1 MLFTAY
7 SSADA
12 LSTLRMLSNHTDYAP
27 ETIFPGEGLTDEE
40 YFLATYLD
48 NQYSGYA
55 YILKD
60 EKSEVKA
67 FASLAKW
74 QEVSGLICWYVT
86 SLFVEN
92 GSRTNELALHMVA
105 KIQKAISSDSILYIN
120 VHPQAEA
127 VNYFWRGNGYYLSID
142 KSRYVNS
149 NGERL
154 MAYTK

>member
-1 MLFTAY
+1 MQFIAY

-12 LSTLRMLSNHTDYAP
+12 LSILRLLSNHTDYAP
-27 ETIFPGEGLTDEE
+27 ETIFSSDGLTDDE
-40 YFLATYLD
+40 YFLATYLS
-48 NQYSGYA
+48 NQYSGFA

-60 EKSEVKA
+60 ESSEVKA

-74 QEVSGLICWYVT
+74 KEASGLICWYVT

-92 GSRTNELALHMVA
+92 SSRTKELALHMVA
-105 KIQKAISSDSILYIN
+105 RIQKAISSDSILCIN

-127 VNYFWRGNGYYLSID
+127 VNYFWQDNGYHLSID